1 MHDMEKKAVYQQAGS
16 DYEIQ
21 DVYKKE
27 LEYYEEHVPMTM
39 PERSALREWVLSGHS
54 IYENPGSRYIPGRGS
69 DQSFLSMYR
78 QDQEIESAK
87 RSMTKREYREFM
99 EDYVCYDH
107 VIFMDRE
114 LSPAHMKMK
123 IRKLNRKV
131 FHLLGFIAS
140 EGCSWEEALDYM
152 NDHMDDEIPFEL

>member
-1 MHDMEKKAVYQQAGS
+1 MHDIENNAAYQQE
-16 DYEIQ
+16 YCNYTIQ
-21 DVYKKE
+21 DMYEEDLK
-27 LEYYEEHVPMTM
+27 YYEEHVPMTI

-54 IYENPGSRYIPGRGS
+54 IYANPGSKYLPGRGRS
-69 DQSFLSMYR
+69 QSFLSMYR
-78 QDQEIESAK
+78 QDKEIEAAK
-87 RSMTKREYREFM
+87 RNMTKHEYREFLK
-99 EDYVCYDH
+99 DYVCYDH
-107 VIFMDRE
+107 VVFMDRE

-131 FHLLGFIAS
+131 FHLLGFIAL